1 MELKLVSIKKPAN
14 ENVIIGQRERKKFF
28 GRLGINFE
36 IRNSKYE
43 ARNNIKI

>member
-28 GRLGINFE
+28 RTIGYKL
-36 IRNSKYE
+36 
-43 ARNNIKI
+43 